1 MEKHN
6 PLWSQF
12 VERKSE
18 FIGKVLE
25 DFGDNMDRGIL
36 NLEKMTTK
44 ITDIILIPN
53 GSDSAWFEIK
63 GEDFSCGFD
72 VSVGGIGSGEKGYLT
87 FCGYGGHKFR
97 ISTN

>member
-44 ITDIILIPN
+44 IIDIILIPN
-53 GSDSAWFEIK
+53 GSNSAWFEIK
-63 GEDFSCGFD
+63 CEDFVC
-72 VSVGGIGSGEKGYLT
+72 
-87 FCGYGGHKFR
+87 
-97 ISTN
+97 